1 MRVISA
7 PLFMS
12 LPCGWG
18 IQTEIMLKIN
28 KVFLFLLLLNSL
40 HLCCRAQNQRNA
52 LIQGSVF
59 VHTDLSVHSSILEQ
73 LDQYPF
79 SGLRLDSINQNLM
92 MIKYRTHEPYMDVNF
107 KRIDGSDDFMS
118 DGWILVNPE
127 TEKNVLSTTGSS
139 KLRFSIHTF

>member
-1 MRVISA
+1 M
-7 PLFMS
+7 
-12 LPCGWG
+12 
-18 IQTEIMLKIN
+18 
-28 KVFLFLLLLNSL
+28 
-40 HLCCRAQNQRNA
+40 
-52 LIQGSVF
+52 F

-118 DGWILVNPE
+118 DGWMIARPE
-127 TEKNVLSTTGSS
+127 TRIQIDSIRLEIVNVDSIILHFNVDSTEESH
-139 KLRFSIHTF
+139 LYRFSYIDKVNMKTHRDAYYAEDGFYLFK